1 MKKSSVEAAT
11 IARHI
16 FDFLNIYAP
25 IHKTGS
31 KHTLRSYQTAL
42 TLYIGFLET
51 KKGITSSV
59 FSSHCFERPTI
70 EEWLRWLALDR
81 QCSPETCNVRL
92 SSLRTFLEYLGTR
105 DVRYLS
111 ISSNASRIPLKKIQ
125 KKKVQGLSRDAVK
138 ALMAAPDTKKKSGRR
153 DLVFLIILYATA
165 ARIDEILSMKIGQ
178 LHLDP
183 IRPAATVIGKGD
195 KTRTLYL
202 PVKAYAHLQKYL
214 DEVHG
219 KDPDPGAYVFFSRNV
234 GPKGKLSQ
242 SAISKLLKKHASTAH
257 KICPEVPLSLH
268 AHQFRHAKS
277 SHWLEDGINI
287 VQISF
292 LLGHENLQTTMV
304 YLDITKEQEL
314 KALATLEDENDA
326 DVKPK
331 WKQKNGSLSEF
342 CGLEPL
348 KEAI

>member
-1 MKKSSVEAAT
+1 MKKSSIEAVA

-59 FSSHCFERPTI
+59 FSSQCFERPII
-70 EEWLRWLALDR
+70 EEWLRWLALHR

-92 SSLRTFLEYLGTR
+92 SSLRTFLEYLGSR
-105 DVRYLS
+105 DIRYLS
-111 ISSNASRIPLKKIQ
+111 IASNASRIPLRKTQ
-125 KKKVQGLSRDAVK
+125 KKKVQGLSRNAVK
-138 ALMAAPDTKKKSGRR
+138 ALMAAPNTKRKSDRR

-165 ARIDEILSMKIGQ
+165 ARIDEILSMKVGQ

-183 IRPAATVIGKGD
+183 NRPAATVIGKGD
-195 KTRTLYL
+195 KIRTLYL
-202 PVKAYAHLQKYL
+202 PVKAFAHLKKYL

-219 KDPDPGAYVFFSRNV
+219 KAPDPEAYVFFSRNV
-234 GPKGKLSQ
+234 GPKGMLSQ
-242 SAISKLLKKHASTAH
+242 AAISKLLKKHALTAH
-257 KICPEVPLSLH
+257 KSCPEVPLNLH
-268 AHQFRHAKS
+268 AHQLRHAKA
-277 SHWLEDGINI
+277 SHWLEDGINL

-292 LLGHENLQTTMV
+292 LLGHEKLQTTMI
-304 YLDITKEQEL
+304 YLEITKEQEIN
-314 KALATLEDENDA
+314 ALATLEDDNDA
-326 DVKPK
+326 EVKPK
-331 WKQKNGSLSEF
+331 WKRNDGTLSEF

-348 KEAI
+348 KEIS